1 MSKKQFGII
10 FTLMAL
16 IAFVGVLAARLNSTG
31 LNDPTDLTQ
40 FLLEEENKEE
50 NKDDKKDDKE
60 TIGTQD
66 YFYAIRIEKE
76 QLNAITLEQLNTVI
90 NNENTSQEEFD
101 LANNEF
107 IEKTMLI
114 DKEGRVEVNIK
125 NKGFEDA
132 LCSIEGEKVR
142 IVIAAE
148 EVSES
153 DSASIQEIV
162 ENITG
167 IGDVIIEPK
176 K

>member
-40 FLLEEENKEE
+40 FLLEEENNDE
-50 NKDDKKDDKE
+50 KKDDKE

-66 YFYAIRIEKE
+66 YFYAIRSEKE
-76 QLNAITLEQLNTVI
+76 ALNAVTLEQLNTII

-101 LANNEF
+101 LANNEL

-132 LCSIEGEKVR
+132 LCSIEGEIVR
-142 IVIAAE
+142 VVITAE
-148 EVSES
+148 EVSDS

-167 IGDVIIEPK
+167 ISDVIIEPK

>member
-16 IAFVGVLAARLNSTG
+16 IAFVGVLASRLNTAG

-40 FLLEEENKEE
+40 FLLEEENSDE
-50 NKDDKKDDKE
+50 KKDDKE

-66 YFYAIRIEKE
+66 YFYAIRSEKE
-76 QLNAITLEQLNTVI
+76 ALNAVTLEQLNTII

-101 LANNEF
+101 LANNEL

-114 DKEGRVEVNIK
+114 DKEGKVEINIK

-132 LCSIEGEKVR
+132 LCSIEGEIVR
-142 IVIAAE
+142 VVITAE
-148 EVSES
+148 EVSDS

-167 IGDVIIEPK
+167 ISDVIIEPK

>member
-40 FLLEEENKEE
+40 FLLEEENKDE
-50 NKDDKKDDKE
+50 KKDDKE

-66 YFYAIRIEKE
+66 YFYAIRSEKE
-76 QLNAITLEQLNTVI
+76 ALNAVTLEQLNTII

-101 LANNEF
+101 LANNEL

-132 LCSIEGEKVR
+132 LCSIEGEIVR
-142 IVIAAE
+142 VVITAE
-148 EVSES
+148 EVSDS

-167 IGDVIIEPK
+167 ISDVIIEPK

>member
-40 FLLEEENKEE
+40 FLLEEKDEE
-50 NKDDKKDDKE
+50 KKDDKE
-60 TIGTQD
+60 TLGTQD
-66 YFYAIRIEKE
+66 YFYAIRSEKD
-76 QLNAITLEQLNTVI
+76 QLNAMTLEQLNSVI
-90 NNENTSQEEFD
+90 NNSNTSQEEFD
-101 LANNEF
+101 LANNEL
-107 IEKTMLI
+107 IEKTMII
-114 DKEGRVEVNIK
+114 DKEGKVEINIK

-132 LCSIEGEKVR
+132 LCSIEGDKVR
-142 IVIAAE
+142 IVVAAE
-148 EVSES
+148 ELSES
-153 DSASIQEIV
+153 DSAGIQEIV

>member
-16 IAFVGVLAARLNSTG
+16 IAFVGVLAARLNSSG

-40 FLLEEENKEE
+40 FLLEE
-50 NKDDKKDDKE
+50 NKDEKKEDKE

-76 QLNAITLEQLNTVI
+76 QLNALTLENLNSVI
-90 NNENTSQEEFD
+90 NNENTAQQEFD
-101 LANNEF
+101 IANNEL

-114 DKEGRVEVNIK
+114 DKEGRVEINIK

-132 LCSIEGEKVR
+132 LCSIEEGGKVR

-148 EVSES
+148 EISEA